1 MIVWANYSSLGV
13 AKIGKTTISRARPWR
28 PPNRGVACNPTSKKL
43 CLFARD
49 RLVECAPIFG
59 ALVHNAPLSALL
71 SAQCALSAP
80 KAPFV
85 APINDQV
92 APSFFDVLNCVS
104 W

>member
-1 MIVWANYSSLGV
+1 VRLIGPNVDPPVWDCPAFG
-13 AKIGKTTISRARPWR
+13 ATTVVSILLLPS
-28 PPNRGVACNPTSKKL
+28 
-43 CLFARD
+43 

-80 KAPFV
+80 KAPVV

-92 APSFFDVLNCVS
+92 APSFSDVLNCVS